1 MDGKAD
7 TEATEENEQ
16 RPGPQ
21 EASGHLIK
29 AVEQ

>member
-21 EASGHLIK
+21 EAPGHLTK